1 VVDRPR
7 VEVTQEVLQFLTD
20 YIDTVPHLEALLL
33 LWENPDTT
41 WSEAEIAAR
50 IYVRPETAGEI
61 LRGFARRGFV
71 RAQEGGGF
79 RYESQWD
86 PRGTMANVANAYR
99 ENLIPVSTFI
109 HSKASSSL
117 REFARAFEFK
127 RDR

>member
-71 RAQEGGGF
+71 RAQEAAAF
-79 RYESQWD
+79 DMRVN
-86 PRGTMANVANAYR
+86 GT
-99 ENLIPVSTFI
+99 
-109 HSKASSSL
+109 
-117 REFARAFEFK
+117 RAAPWPMWRMPTE
-127 RDR
+127 RT

>member
-20 YIDTVPHLEALLL
+20 HIDTVPHLEALLL

-50 IYVRPETAGEI
+50 IYVRPETAAEI

-71 RAQEGGGF
+71 RAHESGY
-79 RYESQWD
+79 RYEGQWD
-86 PRGTMANVANAYR
+86 SRGTMANVANAYR

-109 HSKASSSL
+109 HSKASSSV
-117 REFARAFEFK
+117 RAFARAFEFK

>member
-41 WSEAEIAAR
+41 WSEAEIASR
-50 IYVRPETAGEI
+50 IYVRPETVAEI
-61 LRGFARRGFV
+61 LRGFVRRGF
-71 RAQEGGGF
+71 AQTPEGGGF
-79 RYESQWD
+79 RYESEWD
-86 PRGTMANVANAYR
+86 RRGTMANVANAYR
-99 ENLIPVSTFI
+99 QNLIPVSTFI
-109 HSKASSSL
+109 HSKSSSSL

>member
-41 WSEAEIAAR
+41 WRETEIAAR
-50 IYVRPETAGEI
+50 IYVRPETVADI
-61 LRGFARRGFV
+61 LRGFTRRGFV

-79 RYESQWD
+79 RYASEWD
-86 PRGTMANVANAYR
+86 SRGTMTNVANAYR